1 MQAIKTVEKEVT
13 FIKETLFTESFLQK
27 QDCSKSPESKQL
39 CEQQPLEGA
48 VCSSQCCTE
57 HVPAE
62 PSASSTLCK
71 KAVLADGREA
81 QQAFASFASL
91 PLENKPGSLEGILPA
106 GQRSEIQEHGLIAE
120 GVALRKIMG
129 NQDGK
134 LKKNTGDVSEGGED
148 ASGPKDTDGTKKV
161 SGSRRGLGKHAKG
174 SESGKKKGKS
184 DSRASVFSNLRI
196 RKNLSKAKDGN
207 SSSREDVLDSQAVQ
221 AGELDS
227 THSIITKTP
236 DISISADE
244 GGLSDTDVEHFEIR
258 NETVPAAAEAQDGQR
273 TSSGSDTD
281 IYSFHSATE
290 QEDLLSD
297 IQQAIRL
304 QQQQQGAINVGTEDL
319 VTKTMGRHMDNSQA
333 APLDF
338 ERFLSITT
346 TDKERS
352 PDTEG
357 AFPALSK
364 IVENVP
370 ITCATEREVKEE
382 VNGTSSPG
390 NGLFETQERKR
401 LIEEQLVAGV
411 DAVASELKDDLNRT
425 AVGNGSQTSSSTR
438 PFPTS
443 VADAE
448 TKITGVQAVDLQHS
462 VTEDGIS
469 DAGCDHAH
477 ENQEEKS
484 TLSASQEDLRND
496 LSTEMK
502 NVTLSSEG
510 TAGSQI
516 LGSRCFK
523 PYLINPCYIKTT
535 TRQLSSPNHSP
546 SPSPSQSPLFTRR
559 QESFHTKEKVS
570 VKKQRSASLTGVF
583 SRSADWTEEFSNH
596 RCETTQKVG
605 SAGYLE
611 HKGFKEKFQTER
623 VPLTHSRKSSGVQA
637 STETFPNVFSGRTLL
652 EKLFSQQENAPQ
664 EEAEKLCSR
673 IIAMGLLL
681 PFTDCFREPCNQSAQ
696 QSTPTFDQDQLY
708 TWAAV
713 SQPTHSSDYI
723 EGNFPRKIPP
733 VWPPPKPP
741 DEERRLKITE
751 EEVKS
756 TVLEAEKQY
765 TEDFQQIQD
774 DFEVKSEERASVIQQ
789 LERTIEDLRTKI
801 AELEK
806 QFPAAELQTAG
817 REQENEHTQTVCG
830 ELSSVTLQTKS
841 EETVPRTVSQARSV
855 QTSPTEDYLTHAM
868 PSASALPQPPP
879 PPHLEGGKS
888 EGSTEKL
895 AALELQ
901 PMFCS
906 EISLILSPKLISV
919 PLDASQSVQS
929 TPQSPLPAPKVNL
942 SSVFEGETEMPS
954 SHQPLSTVDVTCSPS
969 LPVEPTCSIPTLQPA
984 TELATPLSGAH
995 GPSLATPMSMP
1006 GVPPPPPLPSSEFPP
1021 AGSVVPHLDHSLP
1034 GVPPPP
1040 PPPPLPNGEMLA
1052 LPLAPPLPSAG
1063 VQPPPLPIPL
1073 PGAGVPPPLSS
1084 WGIPPAPP
1092 PPPLPGA
1099 ATELA
1104 TPLSGAHG
1112 PSLATPMSM
1121 PGVPPPPPLPSSEFP
1136 PAGSVVP
1143 HLDHSLPGVPPPPP
1157 PPPLPNGEMLA
1168 LPLAPP
1174 LPSAGVQPPP
1184 LPIPLPG
1191 AGVPPPLSSWGIPP
1205 APPPPPLPG
1214 AGVSPPPPPLPSLG
1228 MPPPPSAPQLPGA
1241 GLPPPPPPL
1250 PGGGIPPPPPPPPPL
1265 PGTGIPPPPPPLPG
1279 AGVPPPPLPPPL
1291 PGAGVPPPPP
1301 PPPLPGAGV
1310 PPPPPPPP
1318 LPGAGVPPPPP
1329 PLPGAGVPPPPPP
1342 LPGAGVPPPPPLP
1355 GAGVPPPPPPLP
1367 GLGMPPP
1374 APPPLPG
1381 EAPPLPV
1388 PAQGSTYPA
1397 VPQVCGFLPPPLPSG
1412 LFAMGMHQE
1421 KGSRKHVIEPSRPM
1435 KPLYWTR
1442 IQLHSKRDSSASLVW
1457 EKIEEP
1463 SIDYHEFEELFS
1475 KTAVKER
1482 KKPISDTITKT
1493 KTKQVVKLL
1502 SNKRSQAVGILMSSL
1517 HLDMRDIQHAVVNLD
1532 NSVVDLETLQ
1542 ALYENRAQ
1550 SDELEKIEK
1559 HSKASKEKENAKS
1572 LDKPE
1577 QFLYELSLIPN
1588 FSERV
1593 FCILFQST
1601 FSESIGSIRRKLEL
1615 LQKLCETLKNGSGVM
1630 QVLGLVL
1637 AFGNYMNGGNRTR
1650 GQADGFG
1657 LDILPKLKDVKSS
1670 DNSRSLLSYI
1680 VSYYLRNFDED
1691 AGKEQCIF
1699 PLPDPQDLFQ
1709 ASQMKFED
1717 CQKDLRKMKKD
1728 LRVCET
1734 EAAKVYQLS
1743 LEEHLQ
1749 PFKDS
1754 MEQFISQAKIDQENE
1769 EKSLT
1774 EAHKSFLETAAYFCM
1789 KPKMGEKE
1797 VSPHSFFSI
1806 WHEFSSDFKDFWKK
1820 ENKLILQERVKEA
1833 EEVCR
1838 QKKGKSLYNIRP
1850 KHDSGIKAKI
1860 SMKI

>member
-1 MQAIKTVEKEVT
+1 MQAIKAVEKEVT
-13 FIKETLFTESFLQK
+13 FIKEILFTESFLKNQE
-27 QDCSKSPESKQL
+27 SSRSPESGRLRQ
-39 CEQQPLEGA
+39 QQPLEGA

-62 PSASSTLCK
+62 PSASGTLCK
-71 KAVLADGREA
+71 KAALADGREA
-81 QQAFASFASL
+81 QQAFASLASP
-91 PLENKPGSLEGILPA
+91 PLENKPGSLEGISPA
-106 GQRSEIQEHGLIAE
+106 GQRDETREHGLIAE

-134 LKKNTGDVSEGGED
+134 LKKNTGDVHEGGED
-148 ASGPKDTDGTKKV
+148 ASGPKDADGTKKV

-207 SSSREDVLDSQAVQ
+207 SSSREDVLESQALQ
-221 AGELDS
+221 AAELDS
-227 THSIITKTP
+227 THSIVTKTP

-258 NETVPAAAEAQDGQR
+258 NETVPAAVETQDGQR

-304 QQQQQGAINVGTEDL
+304 QQEQQQGAINIGTEDL
-319 VTKTMGRHMDNSQA
+319 VSKTMGRYMANSQA

-338 ERFLSITT
+338 ERFLSVTT

-357 AFPALSK
+357 AFPAVSE
-364 IVENVP
+364 IAENIPVS
-370 ITCATEREVKEE
+370 CATEREPKEV
-382 VNGTSSPG
+382 VNGTDSPG
-390 NGLFETQERKR
+390 NGLFETQERK
-401 LIEEQLVAGV
+401 LLTEEQEQLIAGV
-411 DAVASELKDDLNRT
+411 DAVASELEDDLNRT
-425 AVGNGSQTSSSTR
+425 AVENGSLTRSSAQHLS
-438 PFPTS
+438 TS

-448 TKITGVQAVDLQHS
+448 TKIAEVQAVDLQDS
-462 VTEDGIS
+462 VAEDGIS
-469 DAGCDHAH
+469 DAGRDHAA
-477 ENQEEKS
+477 ETQEGKHA
-484 TLSASQEDLRND
+484 LSASQGDLHNG
-496 LSTEMK
+496 LSTEIK
-502 NVTLSSEG
+502 NGILSSEG
-510 TAGSQI
+510 TADSPM

-559 QESFHTKEKVS
+559 QESFHKKEKAS
-570 VKKQRSASLTGVF
+570 IKKQRSASLAGLF
-583 SRSADWTEEFSNH
+583 SRSADWTEEVSSH
-596 RCETTQKVG
+596 KCEIKQKVG
-605 SAGYLE
+605 SAGFLE
-611 HKGFKEKFQTER
+611 HKGFREKFQTER

-723 EGNFPRKIPP
+723 EGSFPTRIPSA
-733 VWPPPKPP
+733 WPPPKPP
-741 DEERRLKITE
+741 DEEQRLKTTE

-756 TVLEAEKQY
+756 TVLEAEKQC
-765 TEDFQQIQD
+765 TEDVQREQD

-789 LERTIEDLRTKI
+789 LEQTIEDLRTKI

-806 QFPAAELQTAG
+806 QFPAAEVQTAR
-817 REQENEHTQTVCG
+817 REQENEHAPAVCS
-830 ELSSVTLQTKS
+830 EVSSVTLQTNE

-855 QTSPTEDYLTHAM
+855 QTSPTEEYLPHTM

-879 PPHLEGGKS
+879 PLHLEGGRS
-888 EGSTEKL
+888 EGPTQKL
-895 AALELQ
+895 PALELQ
-901 PMFCS
+901 PTFCS

-919 PLDASQSVQS
+919 PLDASQPLQS
-929 TPQSPLPAPKVNL
+929 TPQSPLPGSKVNL
-942 SSVFEGETEMPS
+942 SLAFEGETEMPA
-954 SHQPLSTVDVTCSPS
+954 SHQPPSTVDVTCSEHHPS
-969 LPVEPTCSIPTLQPA
+969 LPPEPTCSFPQSLPA
-984 TELATPLSGAH
+984 TQLATPLSGAH
-995 GPSLATPMSMP
+995 GSSLATPMSMT
-1006 GVPPPPPLPSSEFPP
+1006 GVPPPPPLPGSGLPPP
-1021 AGSVVPHLDHSLP
+1021 AGSAVPHLDHSLP
-1034 GVPPPP
+1034 GVMMPPQPP
-1040 PPPPLPNGEMLA
+1040 PPPPLPSGEIPM
-1052 LPLAPPLPSAG
+1052 PPPAPPLPCAG
-1063 VQPPPLPIPL
+1063 VPPPPPLPPPLPGEGVTPPLPGWGIQPHPPQPPPL
-1073 PGAGVPPPLSS
+1073 PGAGVPPP
-1084 WGIPPAPP
+1084 
-1092 PPPLPGA
+1092 PPPLPG
-1099 ATELA
+1099 L
-1104 TPLSGAHG
+1104 G
-1112 PSLATPMSM
+1112 M
-1121 PGVPPPPPLPSSEFP
+1121 
-1136 PAGSVVP
+1136 
-1143 HLDHSLPGVPPPPP
+1143 PPPPP
-1157 PPPLPNGEMLA
+1157 PPP
-1168 LPLAPP
+1168 
-1174 LPSAGVQPPP
+1174 
-1184 LPIPLPG
+1184 
-1191 AGVPPPLSSWGIPP
+1191 
-1205 APPPPPLPG
+1205 
-1214 AGVSPPPPPLPSLG
+1214 
-1228 MPPPPSAPQLPGA
+1228 LPGA

-1250 PGGGIPPPPPPPPPL
+1250 PVGGIL
-1265 PGTGIPPPPPPLPG
+1265 P
-1279 AGVPPPPLPPPL
+1279 PPPL

-1329 PLPGAGVPPPPPP
+1329 PPP
-1342 LPGAGVPPPPPLP
+1342 LPGAAVPPPPPLP
-1355 GAGVPPPPPPLP
+1355 GAVVPPPPPPLP

-1388 PAQGSTYPA
+1388 PAQGNTYPA
-1397 VPQVCGFLPPPLPSG
+1397 VPQGYGFLPPPLPSG
-1412 LFAMGMHQE
+1412 LFAMGMNQE

-1517 HLDMRDIQHAVVNLD
+1517 HLDMKDIQHAVVNLD

-1601 FSESIGSIRRKLEL
+1601 FSESICSIRRKLEL

-1717 CQKDLRKMKKD
+1717 FQKDLRKTKKD

-1774 EAHKSFLETAAYFCM
+1774 ETHKSFLETAAYFCM

>member
-1 MQAIKTVEKEVT
+1 MQAIKTVEQEVI
-13 FIKETLFTESFLQK
+13 FIKETLFTESFLKK
-27 QDCSKSPESKQL
+27 QECRRNPESRQL

-71 KAVLADGREA
+71 KAALADGREP
-81 QQAFASFASL
+81 QQAFASLASS
-91 PLENKPGSLEGILPA
+91 PLENKPGSLEGISQA
-106 GQRSEIQEHGLIAE
+106 GQWNEIREHGLIAE

-134 LKKNTGDVSEGGED
+134 LKKNTGDVHEGGED

-161 SGSRRGLGKHAKG
+161 SGSRRGLGKHTKG

-207 SSSREDVLDSQAVQ
+207 SSSREDVLESQALQ

-227 THSIITKTP
+227 THSIVTKTP

-244 GGLSDTDVEHFEIR
+244 GGLSDIDAEHFEIR
-258 NETVPAAAEAQDGQR
+258 NETIPAAAETQDGQR

-304 QQQQQGAINVGTEDL
+304 QQQQQGAINIGTEDL
-319 VTKTMGRHMDNSQA
+319 VTKTMGRHMANSQA

-338 ERFLSITT
+338 ERFLSVTT

-357 AFPALSK
+357 AFPAASE

-370 ITCATEREVKEE
+370 VPCATERELKEA
-382 VNGTSSPG
+382 VNGTGSPG
-390 NGLFETQERKR
+390 NGLFETQERKL
-401 LIEEQLVAGV
+401 LIEKQEQLIAIV
-411 DAVASELKDDLNRT
+411 DAVANELEDDLNRT
-425 AVGNGSQTSSSTR
+425 VVENRSQTHSSTQ

-443 VADAE
+443 VADTE
-448 TKITGVQAVDLQHS
+448 TKIAEVQAVDLQGS
-462 VTEDGIS
+462 VTEGGIS
-469 DAGCDHAH
+469 DAGPDCAA
-477 ENQEEKS
+477 ETQEGKR
-484 TLSASQEDLRND
+484 TLSASQEDLHNG
-496 LSTEMK
+496 LSTEIK
-502 NVTLSSEG
+502 DGILSSNG
-510 TAGSQI
+510 TADSPM

-546 SPSPSQSPLFTRR
+546 SPSPSQSPLSTRR
-559 QESFHTKEKVS
+559 QESFQKAEKVS
-570 VKKQRSASLTGVF
+570 IKKQRSASLAGLF
-583 SRSADWTEEFSNH
+583 SRSADWTEEVSNH
-596 RCETTQKVG
+596 KCEISQTVG

-611 HKGFKEKFQTER
+611 HKGFREKFQTER

-664 EEAEKLCSR
+664 EEAEKFCSR

-723 EGNFPRKIPP
+723 EGSFPRRIPS

-741 DEERRLKITE
+741 DEEQKISIAE
-751 EEVKS
+751 EELKS
-756 TVLEAEKQY
+756 AGLEIEKQCV
-765 TEDFQQIQD
+765 DGVQLVQD
-774 DFEVKSEERASVIQQ
+774 DFDVKSEERASVIQQ
-789 LERTIEDLRTKI
+789 LEQTIVDLRTKI

-806 QFPAAELQTAG
+806 QFPAAEVQTAG
-817 REQENEHTQTVCG
+817 REHEKEHTHTVCR
-830 ELSSVTLQTKS
+830 ELSSVTLQTN
-841 EETVPRTVSQARSV
+841 EEEVLSRTVSQARSV
-855 QTSPTEDYLTHAM
+855 QTSPTEGYFIHTM
-868 PSASALPQPPP
+868 PSANALPQPPP

-888 EGSTEKL
+888 EGPTQKL
-895 AALELQ
+895 TALELQ
-901 PMFCS
+901 PTFCS

-929 TPQSPLPAPKVNL
+929 MPQSPLPGPKVNL
-942 SSVFEGETEMPS
+942 SLAFKGETEMPA
-954 SHQPLSTVDVTCSPS
+954 SHQPLSTVDVTCSEHPPS
-969 LPVEPTCSIPTLQPA
+969 LPLEPPCSISSSLPA
-984 TELATPLSGAH
+984 PEPAVTLSGAH
-995 GPSLATPMSMP
+995 GPSLATSMSMA
-1006 GVPPPPPLPSSEFPP
+1006 GVPPPPPLPSSGLLS
-1021 AGSVVPHLDHSLP
+1021 AGSAVPHLDHSLP
-1034 GVPPPP
+1034 GMMMPPPPPPPPPPLPSGEIPMLPTASPLPCAGVPPPP
-1040 PPPPLPNGEMLA
+1040 PPPPLP
-1052 LPLAPPLPSAG
+1052 S
-1063 VQPPPLPIPL
+1063 V
-1073 PGAGVPPPLSS
+1073 S
-1084 WGIPPAPP
+1084 
-1092 PPPLPGA
+1092 PPLPGW
-1099 ATELA
+1099 
-1104 TPLSGAHG
+1104 GI
-1112 PSLATPMSM
+1112 
-1121 PGVPPPPPLPSSEFP
+1121 
-1136 PAGSVVP
+1136 
-1143 HLDHSLPGVPPPPP
+1143 PPPPP
-1157 PPPLPNGEMLA
+1157 PPPLT
-1168 LPLAPP
+1168 
-1174 LPSAGVQPPP
+1174 
-1184 LPIPLPG
+1184 G
-1191 AGVPPPLSSWGIPP
+1191 AGVP
-1205 APPPPPLPG
+1205 PPPPPLPG
-1214 AGVSPPPPPLPSLG
+1214 MGMTSPPPAPPLPG
-1228 MPPPPSAPQLPGA
+1228 V

-1250 PGGGIPPPPPPPPPL
+1250 PGGVIPA
-1265 PGTGIPPPPPPLPG
+1265 PPPPPPLPG
-1279 AGVPPPPLPPPL
+1279 AGVPPPPPPPPLPGAGVPPPPPPPPLPGAGVPFPPPPPPL

-1329 PLPGAGVPPPPPP
+1329 PPP
-1342 LPGAGVPPPPPLP
+1342 LPGAGVPPPPPLS

-1367 GLGMPPP
+1367 GLGMV
-1374 APPPLPG
+1374 PPPLPG
-1381 EAPPLPV
+1381 GAPPLAAPT
-1388 PAQGSTYPA
+1388 QGSTYPA
-1397 VPQVCGFLPPPLPSG
+1397 VPQGCGFLPPLLPSG
-1412 LFAMGMHQE
+1412 LFAMGMNQE

-1601 FSESIGSIRRKLEL
+1601 FSESICSIRRKLEL

-1680 VSYYLRNFDED
+1680 VSYYLRNFDQD

-1709 ASQMKFED
+1709 ASQMKFD
-1717 CQKDLRKMKKD
+1717 DFQKDLRKMKKD
-1728 LRVCET
+1728 LKVCET

-1754 MEQFISQAKIDQENE
+1754 MEQFISQAKTDQENE

-1789 KPKMGEKE
+1789 KTKMGEKE

>member
-13 FIKETLFTESFLQK
+13 FIKEILFTESFLKK
-27 QDCSKSPESKQL
+27 QECSRSLESRQL
-39 CEQQPLEGA
+39 REQQPLEGA

-62 PSASSTLCK
+62 PCASSTLCK
-71 KAVLADGREA
+71 KAALADGRES
-81 QQAFASFASL
+81 QQAFASLASP
-91 PLENKPGSLEGILPA
+91 PLESKPGSLEGISPA
-106 GQRSEIQEHGLIAE
+106 GQRNEIREHGLTAE

-134 LKKNTGDVSEGGED
+134 LKKNTGDVHEGGED

-174 SESGKKKGKS
+174 SESSKKKGKS

-207 SSSREDVLDSQAVQ
+207 SSSREDVLESQALQ

-227 THSIITKTP
+227 THSIVTKTP

-244 GGLSDTDVEHFEIR
+244 GGLSDTDGEHFEIR
-258 NETVPAAAEAQDGQR
+258 NETVPAAAETQDGQR

-304 QQQQQGAINVGTEDL
+304 QQQQQGAINIGTEDL
-319 VTKTMGRHMDNSQA
+319 VTKTIGRHMANSQA

-338 ERFLSITT
+338 ERFLSVTT

-357 AFPALSK
+357 AFPAISE
-364 IVENVP
+364 IAENIPVS
-370 ITCATEREVKEE
+370 CATERERKEA
-382 VNGTSSPG
+382 VNGTGSPG
-390 NGLFETQERKR
+390 NGLFETQECKL
-401 LIEEQLVAGV
+401 LIEEQEQLIARV
-411 DAVASELKDDLNRT
+411 DAVASELEDDSNRT
-425 AVGNGSQTSSSTR
+425 VVENGSQTHSSTR

-448 TKITGVQAVDLQHS
+448 TKIAEVQAVDLQDS
-462 VTEDGIS
+462 VTEDDIS
-469 DAGCDHAH
+469 DAGHDHAAQT
-477 ENQEEKS
+477 QEEEHP
-484 TLSASQEDLRND
+484 LSASQEDLHNG

-502 NVTLSSEG
+502 NGILSSEG
-510 TAGSQI
+510 TAGSPM

-559 QESFHTKEKVS
+559 QESFHKKEKVS
-570 VKKQRSASLTGVF
+570 IKKQRSASLAGLF
-583 SRSADWTEEFSNH
+583 SRSADWTEEVSNH
-596 RCETTQKVG
+596 KCEITQKVG

-611 HKGFKEKFQTER
+611 HKGFREKFQTER

-637 STETFPNVFSGRTLL
+637 SAETFPNVFSGRTLL
-652 EKLFSQQENAPQ
+652 EKLFSQHKNAPQ

-723 EGNFPRKIPP
+723 EGSFPRRIPS

-741 DEERRLKITE
+741 DEEQRLKITE
-751 EEVKS
+751 EELKS
-756 TVLEAEKQY
+756 TVLETEKQCS
-765 TEDFQQIQD
+765 FILKQD

-789 LERTIEDLRTKI
+789 LEQTIEDLRTKI

-806 QFPAAELQTAG
+806 QFPAAEVQTAG
-817 REQENEHTQTVCG
+817 REQENEHMNAVCG
-830 ELSSVTLQTKS
+830 ELSSVTPQTNG
-841 EETVPRTVSQARSV
+841 EETVPRAVSQARSV
-855 QTSPTEDYLTHAM
+855 QTSPTEDYLTHTM
-868 PSASALPQPPP
+868 PSANALPQPPP
-879 PPHLEGGKS
+879 TPHLEGGKS
-888 EGSTEKL
+888 EEPTRKL
-895 AALELQ
+895 PALELQ
-901 PMFCS
+901 PIFCS

-929 TPQSPLPAPKVNL
+929 TPQSPLLGPKINL
-942 SSVFEGETEMPS
+942 SLAFEGETAMPA
-954 SHQPLSTVDVTCSPS
+954 SHQPLSTVDVTCSEHPLSLRPEPTRSIDPS
-969 LPVEPTCSIPTLQPA
+969 LPA
-984 TELATPLSGAH
+984 TEPAAPLSGAH
-995 GPSLATPMSMP
+995 VPSLATPMSMA
-1006 GVPPPPPLPSSEFPP
+1006 GVPPPPPLPGLGLPP
-1021 AGSVVPHLDHSLP
+1021 SAGSAVPHLDHFLP
-1034 GVPPPP
+1034 GMPPPP
-1040 PPPPLPNGEMLA
+1040 PPP
-1052 LPLAPPLPSAG
+1052 APPLPREE
-1063 VQPPPLPIPL
+1063 
-1073 PGAGVPPPLSS
+1073 
-1084 WGIPPAPP
+1084 IPP
-1092 PPPLPGA
+1092 
-1099 ATELA
+1099 
-1104 TPLSGAHG
+1104 
-1112 PSLATPMSM
+1112 
-1121 PGVPPPPPLPSSEFP
+1121 
-1136 PAGSVVP
+1136 
-1143 HLDHSLPGVPPPPP
+1143 
-1157 PPPLPNGEMLA
+1157 
-1168 LPLAPP
+1168 
-1174 LPSAGVQPPP
+1174 
-1184 LPIPLPG
+1184 
-1191 AGVPPPLSSWGIPP
+1191 
-1205 APPPPPLPG
+1205 
-1214 AGVSPPPPPLPSLG
+1214 
-1228 MPPPPSAPQLPGA
+1228 
-1241 GLPPPPPPL
+1241 
-1250 PGGGIPPPPPPPPPL
+1250 
-1265 PGTGIPPPPPPLPG
+1265 PPPPPPLPG
-1279 AGVPPPPLPPPL
+1279 AGVPPPPPL

-1329 PLPGAGVPPPPPP
+1329 PLPG
-1342 LPGAGVPPPPPLP
+1342 
-1355 GAGVPPPPPPLP
+1355 
-1367 GLGMPPP
+1367 LGMPPP

-1381 EAPPLPV
+1381 EAPPLPA

-1397 VPQVCGFLPPPLPSG
+1397 VPQGCGFLPPPLPSG
-1412 LFAMGMHQE
+1412 LFAMGMNQE

-1601 FSESIGSIRRKLEL
+1601 FSESICSIRRKLEL

-1717 CQKDLRKMKKD
+1717 FQKDLRKMKKD
-1728 LRVCET
+1728 LRACET

-1860 SMKI
+1860 S

>member
-13 FIKETLFTESFLQK
+13 FIKETLFTESFLKHQE
-27 QDCSKSPESKQL
+27 CSRNAASRQL
-39 CEQQPLEGA
+39 QEQQPLEGA

-62 PSASSTLCK
+62 EPSASSTLCK
-71 KAVLADGREA
+71 KAALADGREA
-81 QQAFASFASL
+81 QQAFASLAS
-91 PLENKPGSLEGILPA
+91 PPPANKPGSLEGISPA
-106 GQRSEIQEHGLIAE
+106 GQRNEIREDGLIAK

-134 LKKNTGDVSEGGED
+134 LKKNTGDVQEGGED

-161 SGSRRGLGKHAKG
+161 SGGRRGLGKHAKG

-184 DSRASVFSNLRI
+184 DSRPSVFSNLRI

-207 SSSREDVLDSQAVQ
+207 SSSREDVLESQALQ
-221 AGELDS
+221 PGELDS
-227 THSIITKTP
+227 THSIVTKTP

-258 NETVPAAAEAQDGQR
+258 NETVPAAAETQDGQR

-281 IYSFHSATE
+281 IYSFHSAAE

-304 QQQQQGAINVGTEDL
+304 QQQQQQGVINIGTEDL
-319 VTKTMGRHMDNSQA
+319 VTKTMGRHTANSQA
-333 APLDF
+333 TPLDF
-338 ERFLSITT
+338 ERFFSVTT

-357 AFPALSK
+357 AFPAVSE
-364 IVENVP
+364 IVESVP
-370 ITCATEREVKEE
+370 ISCAAEREPKEA
-382 VNGTSSPG
+382 VNGTGSPG
-390 NGLFETQERKR
+390 NGLSETQGHQL
-401 LIEEQLVAGV
+401 LIEEQPVAGV
-411 DAVASELKDDLNRT
+411 DAVASELQDGLNRT
-425 AVGNGSQTSSSTR
+425 AVENGSQTHRSTE
-438 PFPTS
+438 PFPS
-443 VADAE
+443 PVADAE
-448 TKITGVQAVDLQHS
+448 AKIAEVQAVDFQGS
-462 VTEDGIS
+462 VTESGVS
-469 DAGCDHAH
+469 DAGRDHAA
-477 ENQEEKS
+477 ETQEGKR
-484 TLSASQEDLRND
+484 TLSASQEELHNG

-502 NVTLSSEG
+502 NGSLSSEG
-510 TAGSQI
+510 TADSPV

-559 QESFHTKEKVS
+559 QESFHKKEKVS
-570 VKKQRSASLTGVF
+570 VRKKRSASLAGLF
-583 SRSADWTEEFSNH
+583 SRSADWTEEVSNH
-596 RCETTQKVG
+596 KNEITDKVS
-605 SAGYLE
+605 SADFLE
-611 HKGFKEKFQTER
+611 HKGFREKFQTER

-681 PFTDCFREPCNQSAQ
+681 PFTDCFREPCNQSAK
-696 QSTPTFDQDQLY
+696 QSTPTFDD
-708 TWAAV
+708 A
-713 SQPTHSSDYI
+713 
-723 EGNFPRKIPP
+723 
-733 VWPPPKPP
+733 
-741 DEERRLKITE
+741 
-751 EEVKS
+751 
-756 TVLEAEKQY
+756 
-765 TEDFQQIQD
+765 
-774 DFEVKSEERASVIQQ
+774 FEVKSEERASVIQQ
-789 LERTIEDLRTKI
+789 LEQTIEDLRTKI

-806 QFPAAELQTAG
+806 QFPAAEVQTAG
-817 REQENEHTQTVCG
+817 REQENEHAHADSG
-830 ELSSVTLQTKS
+830 ELSSVTLQRNE
-841 EETVPRTVSQARSV
+841 EETTPRTVSQARSV
-855 QTSPTEDYLTHAM
+855 QTSPTEEYLTHSM
-868 PSASALPQPPP
+868 PSASALPQPSP

-888 EGSTEKL
+888 EGPTQKSP
-895 AALELQ
+895 ALELQ
-901 PMFCS
+901 PTFCS

-919 PLDASQSVQS
+919 PLDESQSIQS
-929 TPQSPLPAPKVNL
+929 IPQSPLPGPKADL
-942 SSVFEGETEMPS
+942 SLAFEGETEMTV
-954 SHQPLSTVDVTCSPS
+954 SHQPLSTVDVTCSEHPPS
-969 LPVEPTCSIPTLQPA
+969 LPQEPTCSIPPSLPA
-984 TELATPLSGAH
+984 TEQTAPVSGAH
-995 GPSLATPMSMP
+995 GHSFVTPMA
-1006 GVPPPPPLPSSEFPP
+1006 V
-1021 AGSVVPHLDHSLP
+1021 AG
-1034 GVPPPP
+1034 
-1040 PPPPLPNGEMLA
+1040 
-1052 LPLAPPLPSAG
+1052 LPL
-1063 VQPPPLPIPL
+1063 
-1073 PGAGVPPPLSS
+1073 
-1084 WGIPPAPP
+1084 
-1092 PPPLPGA
+1092 PPPLPGSGLPSSA
-1099 ATELA
+1099 VSAVTDLDHSFPG
-1104 TPLSGAHG
+1104 TTMSPL
-1112 PSLATPMSM
+1112 
-1121 PGVPPPPPLPSSEFP
+1121 PPPPHLPSGEIPMLPPAPLLPCPGFP
-1136 PAGSVVP
+1136 PP
-1143 HLDHSLPGVPPPPP
+1143 
-1157 PPPLPNGEMLA
+1157 
-1168 LPLAPP
+1168 
-1174 LPSAGVQPPP
+1174 
-1184 LPIPLPG
+1184 
-1191 AGVPPPLSSWGIPP
+1191 
-1205 APPPPPLPG
+1205 PPPPPLPG
-1214 AGVSPPPPPLPSLG
+1214 AGVPSPLPSWGIPPPPPPPPLPG
-1228 MPPPPSAPQLPGA
+1228 AGVPPPPPPLPGLGLPPPAPPLPGA

-1265 PGTGIPPPPPPLPG
+1265 PGAAVPPPPPLPG
-1279 AGVPPPPLPPPL
+1279 SAVPPPPPLP
-1291 PGAGVPPPPP
+1291 GVAVPPPPP
-1301 PPPLPGAGV
+1301 PPPLPGVAVPPPPPLPGVAV

-1318 LPGAGVPPPPP
+1318 LPGVAVPPPP
-1329 PLPGAGVPPPPPP
+1329 PLPGVA
-1342 LPGAGVPPPPPLP
+1342 VPPPPPLP

-1367 GLGMPPP
+1367 GLGMTPP

-1381 EAPPLPV
+1381 SAPPLPAQV
-1388 PAQGSTYPA
+1388 QGSSYPA
-1397 VPQVCGFLPPPLPSG
+1397 VPQGCGFLPPPLPSG
-1412 LFAMGMHQE
+1412 LFAMGMNQE

-1517 HLDMRDIQHAVVNLD
+1517 HLDMKDIQHAVVNLD

-1615 LQKLCETLKNGSGVM
+1615 LQKLCETLKNESGVM
-1630 QVLGLVL
+1630 RVLGLVL

-1709 ASQMKFED
+1709 ASQLKFD
-1717 CQKDLRKMKKD
+1717 DFQKDLRKMKKD
-1728 LRVCET
+1728 LRACET

-1749 PFKDS
+1749 PFKDN

-1774 EAHKSFLETAAYFCM
+1774 EAHKSFLETTAYFCM

>member
-13 FIKETLFTESFLQK
+13 FIKETLFTESFVKQQECSRTPASRQLQ
-27 QDCSKSPESKQL
+27 
-39 CEQQPLEGA
+39 EQQPLEGA
-48 VCSSQCCTE
+48 VCSPQCCTE

-71 KAVLADGREA
+71 KAALADGREA
-81 QQAFASFASL
+81 QQAFASLASP
-91 PLENKPGSLEGILPA
+91 PLENKPGSLEGISPE
-106 GQRSEIQEHGLIAE
+106 GRRDGIREDGLIAK
-120 GVALRKIMG
+120 GAAPQKIMG

-134 LKKNTGDVSEGGED
+134 LKKNAGDVQEGED

-161 SGSRRGLGKHAKG
+161 SGGRRGLGKHAKG

-184 DSRASVFSNLRI
+184 DSRPSVFSNLRI

-207 SSSREDVLDSQAVQ
+207 SSSREDVLESQALQ
-221 AGELDS
+221 PGELDS
-227 THSIITKTP
+227 THSIVTKTP

-258 NETVPAAAEAQDGQR
+258 NETVPAAAETQDGQR

-281 IYSFHSATE
+281 IYSFHSAAE

-304 QQQQQGAINVGTEDL
+304 QQQQQQGAINIGTEDL
-319 VTKTMGRHMDNSQA
+319 VTKTMGRHMANSQA
-333 APLDF
+333 TPLDF
-338 ERFLSITT
+338 ERFFSVTT

-357 AFPALSK
+357 AFPAVSE
-364 IVENVP
+364 IVENIP
-370 ITCATEREVKEE
+370 CATEHEPKEA
-382 VNGTSSPG
+382 VNGTGSPD
-390 NGLFETQERKR
+390 NGVLETQERQL
-401 LIEEQLVAGV
+401 LIEEQLVARV
-411 DAVASELKDDLNRT
+411 DAGATELQDGLNGT
-425 AVGNGSQTSSSTR
+425 AVENGSQTHSSTK
-438 PFPTS
+438 PLPTS

-448 TKITGVQAVDLQHS
+448 AKIAEVQAVDFQGSLIAG
-462 VTEDGIS
+462 GIS
-469 DAGCDHAH
+469 DAGCGHAA
-477 ENQEEKS
+477 ETQEGKR
-484 TLSASQEDLRND
+484 TLSASQEELHNG

-502 NVTLSSEG
+502 NGSLSSEG
-510 TAGSQI
+510 TADSPN

-546 SPSPSQSPLFTRR
+546 SPSPSQSPLVTRR
-559 QESFHTKEKVS
+559 QESFHKKEKVS
-570 VKKQRSASLTGVF
+570 IRKKRSASLAGLF
-583 SRSADWTEEFSNH
+583 SRSADWTEEVSNH
-596 RCETTQKVG
+596 KSEITEKVS
-605 SAGYLE
+605 SADYLE
-611 HKGFKEKFQTER
+611 HKGFREKFQTER

-681 PFTDCFREPCNQSAQ
+681 PFTDCFREPCNQSAK

-713 SQPTHSSDYI
+713 SQPTHSTDYI
-723 EGNFPRKIPP
+723 EGSFPRRIPSA
-733 VWPPPKPP
+733 WPPPKPP
-741 DEERRLKITE
+741 DEEQKLKISQE
-751 EEVKS
+751 ELKS
-756 TVLEAEKQY
+756 TVLETEKQCISGV
-765 TEDFQQIQD
+765 QQAQD
-774 DFEVKSEERASVIQQ
+774 DLEVKSEERASVIQQ
-789 LERTIEDLRTKI
+789 LEQTIEDLRTKI

-806 QFPAAELQTAG
+806 QFPAAEVQTAG
-817 REQENEHTQTVCG
+817 REQENEHAHADSG
-830 ELSSVTLQTKS
+830 ELSSVTLQRNE
-841 EETVPRTVSQARSV
+841 EETTPRTVSQARSV
-855 QTSPTEDYLTHAM
+855 QTSPTEDYLTHTM
-868 PSASALPQPPP
+868 PSASALPQPPL
-879 PPHLEGGKS
+879 HLEGGKS
-888 EGSTEKL
+888 EGPTQKL
-895 AALELQ
+895 PALELQ
-901 PMFCS
+901 PTFCS

-929 TPQSPLPAPKVNL
+929 IPQSPLPGPKVDL
-942 SSVFEGETEMPS
+942 SLAFEGKTEMQV
-954 SHQPLSTVDVTCSPS
+954 SHQPISTVDVTCSEHPPS
-969 LPVEPTCSIPTLQPA
+969 LPPEPTCSIPSSLPV
-984 TELATPLSGAH
+984 TEQAAPLSGAH
-995 GPSLATPMSMP
+995 GHSFITPTSLAGIPL
-1006 GVPPPPPLPSSEFPP
+1006 PPPLPGSGLPSS
-1021 AGSVVPHLDHSLP
+1021 AVSAVTHLDHSFPDAMMSPLP
-1034 GVPPPP
+1034 PPPHLPSGEIPMPPPAPLLSCPGFPPPP
-1040 PPPPLPNGEMLA
+1040 PPPPLPGA
-1052 LPLAPPLPSAG
+1052 A
-1063 VQPPPLPIPL
+1063 IP
-1073 PGAGVPPPLSS
+1073 
-1084 WGIPPAPP
+1084 PP
-1092 PPPLPGA
+1092 PPPLPG
-1099 ATELA
+1099 LV
-1104 TPLSGAHG
+1104 L
-1112 PSLATPMSM
+1112 
-1121 PGVPPPPPLPSSEFP
+1121 PPP
-1136 PAGSVVP
+1136 
-1143 HLDHSLPGVPPPPP
+1143 
-1157 PPPLPNGEMLA
+1157 
-1168 LPLAPP
+1168 APP
-1174 LPSAGVQPPP
+1174 LPG
-1184 LPIPLPG
+1184 G
-1191 AGVPPPLSSWGIPP
+1191 
-1205 APPPPPLPG
+1205 
-1214 AGVSPPPPPLPSLG
+1214 
-1228 MPPPPSAPQLPGA
+1228 

-1250 PGGGIPPPPPPPPPL
+1250 PGGSIPPPPPPPPPL
-1265 PGTGIPPPPPPLPG
+1265 PGAAVPPPPPLPG
-1279 AGVPPPPLPPPL
+1279 ATVPPPPPL
-1291 PGAGVPPPPP
+1291 PGAAVPPPPP
-1301 PPPLPGAGV
+1301 PPPLPGAAV

-1318 LPGAGVPPPPP
+1318 LPGVGVPPPPPLPGVGVPPPPPLPGVGVPPPPPLPGVAVPPPPPPP
-1329 PLPGAGVPPPPPP
+1329 PLPGV
-1342 LPGAGVPPPPPLP
+1342 GVPPPPPLP

-1381 EAPPLPV
+1381 SAPPLPASV
-1388 PAQGSTYPA
+1388 QGSSYPA
-1397 VPQVCGFLPPPLPSG
+1397 VPQGFLPPPLPSG
-1412 LFAMGMHQE
+1412 LFAMGMNQE
-1421 KGSRKHVIEPSRPM
+1421 KGSRKQVIEPSRPM

-1517 HLDMRDIQHAVVNLD
+1517 HLDMKDIQHAVVNLD

-1615 LQKLCETLKNGSGVM
+1615 LQKLCETLKNESGVM
-1630 QVLGLVL
+1630 RVLGLVL

-1691 AGKEQCIF
+1691 AGREQCIF

-1709 ASQMKFED
+1709 ASQLKFD
-1717 CQKDLRKMKKD
+1717 DFQKDLRKMKKD
-1728 LRVCET
+1728 LRACET

-1749 PFKDS
+1749 PFKDN

-1774 EAHKSFLETAAYFCM
+1774 EAHKSFLETTAYFCM

>member
-13 FIKETLFTESFLQK
+13 FVKEILFTESFPKK
-27 QDCSKSPESKQL
+27 QECGRSPERRRL
-39 CEQQPLEGA
+39 CEQQQPLEGA
-48 VCSSQCCTE
+48 VFSSQCCTE

-71 KAVLADGREA
+71 KAALADGREA
-81 QQAFASFASL
+81 QQAFAALASPL
-91 PLENKPGSLEGILPA
+91 LENKPGSLEGISPA
-106 GQRSEIQEHGLIAE
+106 GQRNEIREHGLIAE
-120 GVALRKIMG
+120 GVALQTIMG

-134 LKKNTGDVSEGGED
+134 LKKNTGDVHEGGED
-148 ASGPKDTDGTKKV
+148 ASGPKDADGTKKV
-161 SGSRRGLGKHAKG
+161 PGSRRGLGKHAKG

-207 SSSREDVLDSQAVQ
+207 SSSREDVLESQALH

-227 THSIITKTP
+227 THSVVAKTP

-244 GGLSDTDVEHFEIR
+244 GGLSDTDAEHFEIR
-258 NETVPAAAEAQDGQR
+258 NETVSAAAETQDGQR

-281 IYSFHSATE
+281 LYSFHSAAE

-304 QQQQQGAINVGTEDL
+304 QRQQQGAINIGTEDL
-319 VTKTMGRHMDNSQA
+319 VTKTMGRHMANSQA

-338 ERFLSITT
+338 ERFLSVTAT
-346 TDKERS
+346 EKERS

-357 AFPALSK
+357 AFPEVSEITEK
-364 IVENVP
+364 IP
-370 ITCATEREVKEE
+370 ISCATERELKE
-382 VNGTSSPG
+382 VGSGTGSPG
-390 NGLFETQERKR
+390 NGLFETQERK
-401 LIEEQLVAGV
+401 LLTEEQEQLVAEV
-411 DAVASELKDDLNRT
+411 DVVASELEGDLNRI
-425 AVGNGSQTSSSTR
+425 AVENASRTHSSTES
-438 PFPTS
+438 FPAS

-448 TKITGVQAVDLQHS
+448 TKIAEVQAVDLQDS
-462 VTEDGIS
+462 VTEDSVSELGR
-469 DAGCDHAH
+469 DHAA
-477 ENQEEKS
+477 ETQEGKHA
-484 TLSASQEDLRND
+484 LSASQEVLHNG
-496 LSTEMK
+496 LSMEMK
-502 NVTLSSEG
+502 NGTLSSKG
-510 TAGSQI
+510 TAGSPV
-516 LGSRCFK
+516 LGSQCFK

-559 QESFHTKEKVS
+559 QESSHKKEKVS
-570 VKKQRSASLTGVF
+570 IKKQRSASLAGLF
-583 SRSADWTEEFSNH
+583 SRSADWTEEVSNQK
-596 RCETTQKVG
+596 CEIMQKMG
-605 SAGYLE
+605 SAGFLE
-611 HKGFKEKFQTER
+611 HKGFREKFQSER

-681 PFTDCFREPCNQSAQ
+681 PFTDCFREPCNRSAQ

-723 EGNFPRKIPP
+723 DGSFPRRIPS
-733 VWPPPKPP
+733 VWPLPKPA
-741 DEERRLKITE
+741 DEEQRLKVTE
-751 EEVKS
+751 EELKP
-756 TVLEAEKQY
+756 TVLETEKQC
-765 TEDFQQIQD
+765 TDDVQRVQNEDCSTVPGSWD
-774 DFEVKSEERASVIQQ
+774 NFEVKSEERTSVIQQ
-789 LERTIEDLRTKI
+789 LEQTIEDLRTKI

-806 QFPAAELQTAG
+806 QFPAAEVQTAG
-817 REQENEHTQTVCG
+817 REQENEHTHTVCR
-830 ELSSVTLQTKS
+830 ELGSVILQTRR

-868 PSASALPQPPP
+868 PSANALPQPPP
-879 PPHLEGGKS
+879 PLHLEGGKS
-888 EGSTEKL
+888 EGPTQKL
-895 AALELQ
+895 PALELK
-901 PMFCS
+901 PTFCS
-906 EISLILSPKLISV
+906 EMLILSPKLISM
-919 PLDASQSVQS
+919 PLDASQSVES
-929 TPQSPLPAPKVNL
+929 TTQLPLPGPKVNL
-942 SSVFEGETEMPS
+942 SLAFEGETEMPA
-954 SHQPLSTVDVTCSPS
+954 SHQPLSTVDVTCSERSLSLPPEPTCTIPPS
-969 LPVEPTCSIPTLQPA
+969 LPA
-984 TELATPLSGAH
+984 TEPAAPLCGDHSS
-995 GPSLATPMSMP
+995 SLATPMSMA
-1006 GVPPPPPLPSSEFPP
+1006 GIPPPPPLPSSGLPHS
-1021 AGSVVPHLDHSLP
+1021 ASSAVPYLDHSLP
-1034 GVPPPP
+1034 GIMMPPPP
-1040 PPPPLPNGEMLA
+1040 PPPPLLPSGEIPML
-1052 LPLAPPLPSAG
+1052 PPAPPLPC
-1063 VQPPPLPIPL
+1063 
-1073 PGAGVPPPLSS
+1073 AGVPPPPL
-1084 WGIPPAPP
+1084 
-1092 PPPLPGA
+1092 PPPLP
-1099 ATELA
+1099 
-1104 TPLSGAHG
+1104 
-1112 PSLATPMSM
+1112 
-1121 PGVPPPPPLPSSEFP
+1121 V
-1136 PAGSVVP
+1136 AGF
-1143 HLDHSLPGVPPPPP
+1143 
-1157 PPPLPNGEMLA
+1157 
-1168 LPLAPP
+1168 
-1174 LPSAGVQPPP
+1174 
-1184 LPIPLPG
+1184 
-1191 AGVPPPLSSWGIPP
+1191 
-1205 APPPPPLPG
+1205 
-1214 AGVSPPPPPLPSLG
+1214 
-1228 MPPPPSAPQLPGA
+1228 
-1241 GLPPPPPPL
+1241 PPPPPPL
-1250 PGGGIPPPPPPPPPL
+1250 PGLGILPPPPPPPPPPL
-1265 PGTGIPPPPPPLPG
+1265 PGAGIPPPPPPPPLPG
-1279 AGVPPPPLPPPL
+1279 AGVPLPPPPPPL

-1318 LPGAGVPPPPP
+1318 LPGAGVPLPPPPP

-1342 LPGAGVPPPPPLP
+1342 PPLP
-1355 GAGVPPPPPPLP
+1355 GTGVPPPPPPLP

-1381 EAPPLPV
+1381 VAPPLPM
-1388 PAQGSTYPA
+1388 PAQGNTYPA
-1397 VPQVCGFLPPPLPSG
+1397 VPQVCGFLPPLLPSG
-1412 LFAMGMHQE
+1412 LFAMGMNQE

-1442 IQLHSKRDSSASLVW
+1442 IQLHGKRDSSASLVW

-1517 HLDMRDIQHAVVNLD
+1517 HLDMKDIQHAVVNLD

-1550 SDELEKIEK
+1550 TDELEKIEK

-1601 FSESIGSIRRKLEL
+1601 FSESICSIRRKLEL

-1709 ASQMKFED
+1709 ASQLKFED
-1717 CQKDLRKMKKD
+1717 FQKDLRKMKKD
-1728 LRVCET
+1728 LRACET

-1754 MEQFISQAKIDQENE
+1754 MEQFISQAKVDQENE

-1789 KPKMGEKE
+1789 KPKLGEKE

>member
-1 MQAIKTVEKEVT
+1 
-13 FIKETLFTESFLQK
+13 
-27 QDCSKSPESKQL
+27 
-39 CEQQPLEGA
+39 
-48 VCSSQCCTE
+48 
-57 HVPAE
+57 
-62 PSASSTLCK
+62 
-71 KAVLADGREA
+71 
-81 QQAFASFASL
+81 
-91 PLENKPGSLEGILPA
+91 
-106 GQRSEIQEHGLIAE
+106 
-120 GVALRKIMG
+120 MG

-134 LKKNTGDVSEGGED
+134 LKKNTGDVQEGGED

-161 SGSRRGLGKHAKG
+161 SGGRRGLGKHAKG

-184 DSRASVFSNLRI
+184 DSRPSVFSNLRI

-207 SSSREDVLDSQAVQ
+207 SSSREDVLESQALQ
-221 AGELDS
+221 PGELDS
-227 THSIITKTP
+227 THSIVTKTP

-244 GGLSDTDVEHFEIR
+244 GGLSDTEAEHFEIR
-258 NETVPAAAEAQDGQR
+258 NETVPAAAETQDGQR

-281 IYSFHSATE
+281 IYSFHSAAE

-304 QQQQQGAINVGTEDL
+304 QQQQQQGAINIGTEDL
-319 VTKTMGRHMDNSQA
+319 VTKTMGRHMANSQA
-333 APLDF
+333 TPLDF
-338 ERFLSITT
+338 ERFFSVTT

-352 PDTEG
+352 PDTDG
-357 AFPALSK
+357 AFPEVSE
-364 IVENVP
+364 IVENIPVS
-370 ITCATEREVKEE
+370 CATEHELKEA
-382 VNGTSSPG
+382 VNGTGSPG
-390 NGLFETQERKR
+390 NRLFETQERQL
-401 LIEEQLVAGV
+401 LIEEQPVAGV
-411 DAVASELKDDLNRT
+411 DAVASELQDGLNRT
-425 AVGNGSQTSSSTR
+425 AAENGSWAHSSTEA
-438 PFPTS
+438 FPS
-443 VADAE
+443 PVADTEAKIAE
-448 TKITGVQAVDLQHS
+448 VQAVDFQGS
-462 VTEDGIS
+462 VAEGGIS
-469 DAGCDHAH
+469 DAGRDHAAQTQEGKH
-477 ENQEEKS
+477 TLSTSQEE
-484 TLSASQEDLRND
+484 LRNG
-496 LSTEMK
+496 LYTEMK
-502 NVTLSSEG
+502 NGSLSSEG
-510 TAGSQI
+510 TADSPM

-559 QESFHTKEKVS
+559 QESFHKKEKVS
-570 VKKQRSASLTGVF
+570 IRKKRSASLAGLF
-583 SRSADWTEEFSNH
+583 SRSADWTEEVSNH
-596 RCETTQKVG
+596 KSEKTEKVS
-605 SAGYLE
+605 SADYLE
-611 HKGFKEKFQTER
+611 HKGFREKFQTER

-681 PFTDCFREPCNQSAQ
+681 PFTDCFREPCNQSAK

-713 SQPTHSSDYI
+713 SQPTHSRDYI
-723 EGNFPRKIPP
+723 EGSFPRRIPSA
-733 VWPPPKPP
+733 WPPARPP
-741 DEERRLKITE
+741 DEEQRLKSS
-751 EEVKS
+751 EEVLKS
-756 TVLEAEKQY
+756 TVLEKEKQCI
-765 TEDFQQIQD
+765 DGVQRAQD
-774 DFEVKSEERASVIQQ
+774 AFEVKSEERASVIQQ
-789 LERTIEDLRTKI
+789 LEQTIEDLRTKI

-806 QFPAAELQTAG
+806 QFPAAEVQTAG
-817 REQENEHTQTVCG
+817 REQKNEHAHADSG
-830 ELSSVTLQTKS
+830 ELSSVTLQRN
-841 EETVPRTVSQARSV
+841 EGETIPRTVSQARSV
-855 QTSPTEDYLTHAM
+855 QTSPAEDYLTHKM

-888 EGSTEKL
+888 EGPTQKL
-895 AALELQ
+895 PALELQ
-901 PMFCS
+901 PTFCS

-919 PLDASQSVQS
+919 PLDASQSVQ
-929 TPQSPLPAPKVNL
+929 TIPQSPLPGPKVDL
-942 SSVFEGETEMPS
+942 SLAFEGETEMTV
-954 SHQPLSTVDVTCSPS
+954 SHQPLSTVDVTCSDHPPS
-969 LPVEPTCSIPTLQPA
+969 LPPEPTCNIPLSLPA
-984 TELATPLSGAH
+984 TEQAAPLSGAH
-995 GPSLATPMSMP
+995 GHSFVTPMSVAGLP
-1006 GVPPPPPLPSSEFPP
+1006 LQPPLPGSGLPSS
-1021 AGSVVPHLDHSLP
+1021 AVSSVTHLDHSLP
-1034 GVPPPP
+1034 GAMMPPLPPPPHLLSGEIMTLPPAPLLPCPGFPPPPPLLPGAGVPSPLPGWDIPPPP
-1040 PPPPLPNGEMLA
+1040 PPPP
-1052 LPLAPPLPSAG
+1052 S
-1063 VQPPPLPIPL
+1063 L
-1073 PGAGVPPPLSS
+1073 PGASVP
-1084 WGIPPAPP
+1084 PP
-1092 PPPLPGA
+1092 PPPLPGF
-1099 ATELA
+1099 
-1104 TPLSGAHG
+1104 G
-1112 PSLATPMSM
+1112 
-1121 PGVPPPPPLPSSEFP
+1121 LP
-1136 PAGSVVP
+1136 
-1143 HLDHSLPGVPPPPP
+1143 
-1157 PPPLPNGEMLA
+1157 
-1168 LPLAPP
+1168 
-1174 LPSAGVQPPP
+1174 
-1184 LPIPLPG
+1184 
-1191 AGVPPPLSSWGIPP
+1191 PP
-1205 APPPPPLPG
+1205 APL
-1214 AGVSPPPPPLPSLG
+1214 
-1228 MPPPPSAPQLPGA
+1228 LPGA

-1265 PGTGIPPPPPPLPG
+1265 PG
-1279 AGVPPPPLPPPL
+1279 AAVPLPPPL
-1291 PGAGVPPPPP
+1291 PAVPPPPP
-1301 PPPLPGAGV
+1301 PPPLPGGAV

-1318 LPGAGVPPPPP
+1318 LPG
-1329 PLPGAGVPPPPPP
+1329 GA
-1342 LPGAGVPPPPPLP
+1342 VPPPPPLP

-1381 EAPPLPV
+1381 STPPLPAPV
-1388 PAQGSTYPA
+1388 QGSSYPA
-1397 VPQVCGFLPPPLPSG
+1397 VPQGCGFLPPPLPSG
-1412 LFAMGMHQE
+1412 LFAMGMNQE
-1421 KGSRKHVIEPSRPM
+1421 KGSRKHVIEPTRPM

-1517 HLDMRDIQHAVVNLD
+1517 HLDMKDIQHAVVNLD

-1601 FSESIGSIRRKLEL
+1601 FSESIGSIHRKLEL
-1615 LQKLCETLKNGSGVM
+1615 LQKLCETLKNESGVM
-1630 QVLGLVL
+1630 RVLGLVL

-1691 AGKEQCIF
+1691 AGREQCIF

-1709 ASQMKFED
+1709 ASQLKFD
-1717 CQKDLRKMKKD
+1717 DFQKDLRKMKKD
-1728 LRVCET
+1728 LRACET

-1749 PFKDS
+1749 PFKDN

-1769 EKSLT
+1769 EKSLA
-1774 EAHKSFLETAAYFCM
+1774 EAHKSFLETTAYFCM

>member
-13 FIKETLFTESFLQK
+13 FIKERIFTESFLQK
-27 QDCSKSPESKQL
+27 QECSRSLESGQL
-39 CEQQPLEGA
+39 GKQQPLEGA

-71 KAVLADGREA
+71 KAALADGREA
-81 QQAFASFASL
+81 QQAFAPLASP
-91 PLENKPGSLEGILPA
+91 PLENEPGSLEGILPA
-106 GQRSEIQEHGLIAE
+106 GRRNEIREHGLIAE
-120 GVALRKIMG
+120 GLAQNKIMG

-134 LKKNTGDVSEGGED
+134 LKKNAGDVHEGED

-174 SESGKKKGKS
+174 SESSKKKGKS
-184 DSRASVFSNLRI
+184 ESRASVFSNLRI

-207 SSSREDVLDSQAVQ
+207 SSSREDVLESQASQ

-227 THSIITKTP
+227 THSIVAKTP

-258 NETVPAAAEAQDGQR
+258 NETVPAAAETQDGQR

-304 QQQQQGAINVGTEDL
+304 QQQQQGAINTGTEDL
-319 VTKTMGRHMDNSQA
+319 VTKTMGRHMVNSQA
-333 APLDF
+333 ALLDF
-338 ERFLSITT
+338 ERFLSVTT

-352 PDTEG
+352 PDTEA
-357 AFPALSK
+357 AFPAISE
-364 IVENVP
+364 IAESIRVS
-370 ITCATEREVKEE
+370 CAAERELKEV
-382 VNGTSSPG
+382 VNGTGSPG
-390 NGLFETQERKR
+390 NGLFETQERNL
-401 LIEEQLVAGV
+401 LIDEQKQLVARV
-411 DAVASELKDDLNRT
+411 DAVAGELEDDLNRT
-425 AVGNGSQTSSSTR
+425 VVENGSQTHSSTQ

-443 VADAE
+443 VADAGTE
-448 TKITGVQAVDLQHS
+448 IAEVQSVDLQDT
-462 VTEDGIS
+462 VTQDGIS
-469 DAGCDHAH
+469 DAGHDHAA
-477 ENQEEKS
+477 ETQEEKHA
-484 TLSASQEDLRND
+484 LSASQEDLHNG

-502 NVTLSSEG
+502 NGILSSEG
-510 TAGSQI
+510 TTGSPM

-546 SPSPSQSPLFTRR
+546 SPSPSQSPLFTRK
-559 QESFHTKEKVS
+559 QEYFHQKEKVS
-570 VKKQRSASLTGVF
+570 IKKQRSASLTGLF
-583 SRSADWTEEFSNH
+583 SRSADWTEEVSNH
-596 RCETTQKVG
+596 KCEITQKVG

-611 HKGFKEKFQTER
+611 HKGFREKFQTER

-637 STETFPNVFSGRTLL
+637 SAETFPNVFSGRTLL
-652 EKLFSQQENAPQ
+652 EKLFNQQENAPQ

-673 IIAMGLLL
+673 IIALGLLL
-681 PFTDCFREPCNQSAQ
+681 PFTDCFREPCNQSTQ
-696 QSTPTFDQDQLY
+696 QTTPTFDQDQLY

-723 EGNFPRKIPP
+723 EGSFPRRIPS

-741 DEERRLKITE
+741 DEEQRLKITKE
-751 EEVKS
+751 EPVESKS
-756 TVLEAEKQY
+756 TVLETEKQCI
-765 TEDFQQIQD
+765 DDIQRVQD
-774 DFEVKSEERASVIQQ
+774 DIEVKSKERASVIQQ
-789 LERTIEDLRTKI
+789 LEQTIEDLRTKI

-806 QFPAAELQTAG
+806 QFPAAEVQTAG
-817 REQENEHTQTVCG
+817 REQGNEHTHTVCK
-830 ELSSVTLQTKS
+830 ELSSVTLQTS
-841 EETVPRTVSQARSV
+841 REETVPRTASQARSV
-855 QTSPTEDYLTHAM
+855 QTSPTEDYLTHMM
-868 PSASALPQPPP
+868 PSANALPQSPP
-879 PPHLEGGKS
+879 PPHLEGGKAVDP
-888 EGSTEKL
+888 TQKL
-895 AALELQ
+895 PALELQ
-901 PMFCS
+901 PTFCS

-919 PLDASQSVQS
+919 PVDASQSVQS
-929 TPQSPLPAPKVNL
+929 MLQSPLPEPKVNL
-942 SSVFEGETEMPS
+942 
-954 SHQPLSTVDVTCSPS
+954 
-969 LPVEPTCSIPTLQPA
+969 A
-984 TELATPLSGAH
+984 LALAAPPSGAH
-995 GPSLATPMSMP
+995 GPSLATSVSMT
-1006 GVPPPPPLPSSEFPP
+1006 GVPAPPPLPGSGLPP
-1021 AGSVVPHLDHSLP
+1021 SAGSAVPHLDCSGP
-1034 GVPPPP
+1034 GMAPPPP
-1040 PPPPLPNGEMLA
+1040 PPPPPFPSGEMSM
-1052 LPLAPPLPSAG
+1052 LPPAPPLPCAG
-1063 VQPPPLPIPL
+1063 VPPPPLPPPL
-1073 PGAGVPPPLSS
+1073 PGAGVPPPLLG
-1084 WGIPPAPP
+1084 WGI
-1092 PPPLPGA
+1092 
-1099 ATELA
+1099 
-1104 TPLSGAHG
+1104 
-1112 PSLATPMSM
+1112 
-1121 PGVPPPPPLPSSEFP
+1121 
-1136 PAGSVVP
+1136 
-1143 HLDHSLPGVPPPPP
+1143 PPPPP
-1157 PPPLPNGEMLA
+1157 PPPLPGVVV
-1168 LPLAPP
+1168 PPPAPP
-1174 LPSAGVQPPP
+1174 LPG
-1184 LPIPLPG
+1184 PG
-1191 AGVPPPLSSWGIPP
+1191 MPSPPP
-1205 APPPPPLPG
+1205 APP
-1214 AGVSPPPPPLPSLG
+1214 
-1228 MPPPPSAPQLPGA
+1228 LPGA

-1250 PGGGIPPPPPPPPPL
+1250 PPPPL
-1265 PGTGIPPPPPPLPG
+1265 PGAGVPPPPPPPPLPG
-1279 AGVPPPPLPPPL
+1279 AGVPPPPPPPPLPGAGVPPPPPPPPLPGAGVPPPPPPPPLPGAGVPPPPPPPPL

-1329 PLPGAGVPPPPPP
+1329 PLPG
-1342 LPGAGVPPPPPLP
+1342 
-1355 GAGVPPPPPPLP
+1355 
-1367 GLGMPPP
+1367 LGMPPP

-1381 EAPPLPV
+1381 GTPPLPV
-1388 PAQGSTYPA
+1388 PAQGSSYPA
-1397 VPQVCGFLPPPLPSG
+1397 VPLGCGFIPPPLPSG
-1412 LFAMGMHQE
+1412 LFAMGMNQE

-1442 IQLHSKRDSSASLVW
+1442 IQLHGKRDSSASLVW

-1550 SDELEKIEK
+1550 TDELEKIEK

-1601 FSESIGSIRRKLEL
+1601 FSESICSIHRKLEL

-1709 ASQMKFED
+1709 ASQMKFD
-1717 CQKDLRKMKKD
+1717 DFQKDLRKMKKD

>member
-13 FIKETLFTESFLQK
+13 FIKETLFTESFLK
-27 QDCSKSPESKQL
+27 QQECSRNPASRQL
-39 CEQQPLEGA
+39 QEQQPLEGA

-71 KAVLADGREA
+71 KAAPADGRDA
-81 QQAFASFASL
+81 QQAFASLAS
-91 PLENKPGSLEGILPA
+91 PPPANKPGSLEGILPA
-106 GQRSEIQEHGLIAE
+106 GHRNETREDGLIAK

-134 LKKNTGDVSEGGED
+134 LKKNAGDVQEGGED

-161 SGSRRGLGKHAKG
+161 SGGRRGLGKHAKG

-184 DSRASVFSNLRI
+184 DSRPSVFSNLRI

-207 SSSREDVLDSQAVQ
+207 SSSREDVLESQALQ
-221 AGELDS
+221 PGELDS
-227 THSIITKTP
+227 THSIVTKTP

-258 NETVPAAAEAQDGQR
+258 NETVPAAAETQDGQR

-281 IYSFHSATE
+281 IYSFHSAAE

-304 QQQQQGAINVGTEDL
+304 QQQQQQGAINIGTEDS
-319 VTKTMGRHMDNSQA
+319 VTKTMGRHMANSQA
-333 APLDF
+333 TPLDF
-338 ERFLSITT
+338 ERFFSLTT
-346 TDKERS
+346 IDKERS

-357 AFPALSK
+357 AFPAASE
-364 IVENVP
+364 IVESVP
-370 ITCATEREVKEE
+370 VSCAAERELKEA
-382 VNGTSSPG
+382 VNGTGSPG
-390 NGLFETQERKR
+390 NGLFETQEHQ
-401 LIEEQLVAGV
+401 LLTEEQPVAGV
-411 DAVASELKDDLNRT
+411 DAVASELQDGLDRT
-425 AVGNGSQTSSSTR
+425 AVENGAQTHSSTE
-438 PFPTS
+438 PFPS
-443 VADAE
+443 PVADAE
-448 TKITGVQAVDLQHS
+448 AKIAEVQAVDFQGS
-462 VTEDGIS
+462 VTESGIS
-469 DAGCDHAH
+469 DAGRDHAA
-477 ENQEEKS
+477 ETQEGKH
-484 TLSASQEDLRND
+484 TLSASQEELRNG

-502 NVTLSSEG
+502 NGSLSSEG
-510 TAGSQI
+510 TADSPM

-559 QESFHTKEKVS
+559 QESFHKKEKVS
-570 VKKQRSASLTGVF
+570 VRKKRSASLAGLF
-583 SRSADWTEEFSNH
+583 SRSADWTEEVSNH
-596 RCETTQKVG
+596 KSEITEKVS
-605 SAGYLE
+605 SADYLE
-611 HKGFKEKFQTER
+611 HKGFREKIQTER

-681 PFTDCFREPCNQSAQ
+681 PFTDCFREPCNQSAK

-713 SQPTHSSDYI
+713 SQPTSTDYV
-723 EGNFPRKIPP
+723 EGSFPRRIPSA
-733 VWPPPKPP
+733 WPPPKPP
-741 DEERRLKITE
+741 DEEQRLKISGE
-751 EEVKS
+751 ELKS
-756 TVLEAEKQY
+756 TVLETEKQCIGGVQQAQK
-765 TEDFQQIQD
+765 EDCSTVPGSWD
-774 DFEVKSEERASVIQQ
+774 AFEVKSEERASVIQQ
-789 LERTIEDLRTKI
+789 LEQTIEDLRTKI

-806 QFPAAELQTAG
+806 QFPAAEVQTAG
-817 REQENEHTQTVCG
+817 REQENEHAHTDSG
-830 ELSSVTLQTKS
+830 ELCRVTLQRNE
-841 EETVPRTVSQARSV
+841 EETTPRTVSQARSV
-855 QTSPTEDYLTHAM
+855 QTSPTEDYLTHTM

-888 EGSTEKL
+888 EGPTQNL
-895 AALELQ
+895 PALELQ
-901 PMFCS
+901 PTFCS
-906 EISLILSPKLISV
+906 EVSLILSPKLISV

-929 TPQSPLPAPKVNL
+929 IPQSPLPGPKVDL
-942 SSVFEGETEMPS
+942 SLAFEGETEMTV
-954 SHQPLSTVDVTCSPS
+954 SHQPLSTVDVTCSEHAPS
-969 LPVEPTCSIPTLQPA
+969 LPPEPTCSIPPSLPA
-984 TELATPLSGAH
+984 TEQAASLSGAH
-995 GPSLATPMSMP
+995 GHSFVTPVS
-1006 GVPPPPPLPSSEFPP
+1006 V
-1021 AGSVVPHLDHSLP
+1021 AG
-1034 GVPPPP
+1034 
-1040 PPPPLPNGEMLA
+1040 
-1052 LPLAPPLPSAG
+1052 LPL
-1063 VQPPPLPIPL
+1063 
-1073 PGAGVPPPLSS
+1073 
-1084 WGIPPAPP
+1084 
-1092 PPPLPGA
+1092 PPPLPGSGLPSSA
-1099 ATELA
+1099 VSAVTDLDHSFPGATMS
-1104 TPLSGAHG
+1104 PL
-1112 PSLATPMSM
+1112 
-1121 PGVPPPPPLPSSEFP
+1121 PPPPHLPSGEIPMLPPAPLLPCPGFP
-1136 PAGSVVP
+1136 PP
-1143 HLDHSLPGVPPPPP
+1143 
-1157 PPPLPNGEMLA
+1157 
-1168 LPLAPP
+1168 
-1174 LPSAGVQPPP
+1174 
-1184 LPIPLPG
+1184 
-1191 AGVPPPLSSWGIPP
+1191 
-1205 APPPPPLPG
+1205 PPPPPLPG
-1214 AGVSPPPPPLPSLG
+1214 AGVPSPLPGWGIPPPPPPPLPG
-1228 MPPPPSAPQLPGA
+1228 AGVPPPPPPLPGLGLPPPAPPLPGA

-1265 PGTGIPPPPPPLPG
+1265 PGSAVPPPPPLPG
-1279 AGVPPPPLPPPL
+1279 
-1291 PGAGVPPPPP
+1291 GAVPPPPP
-1301 PPPLPGAGV
+1301 PPPLPGGAVPPPPPLPGGAVPPPPPLPGV
-1310 PPPPPPPP
+1310 AVPPPPPLPGVAMPPPPPPPP
-1318 LPGAGVPPPPP
+1318 LPGVA
-1329 PLPGAGVPPPPPP
+1329 
-1342 LPGAGVPPPPPLP
+1342 VPPPPPLP

-1381 EAPPLPV
+1381 SAPPLPAAV
-1388 PAQGSTYPA
+1388 QGSSYPA
-1397 VPQVCGFLPPPLPSG
+1397 VPQGCGFLPPPLPSG
-1412 LFAMGMHQE
+1412 LFAMGMNQE

-1517 HLDMRDIQHAVVNLD
+1517 HLDMKDIQHAVVNLD

-1615 LQKLCETLKNGSGVM
+1615 LQKLCETLKNESGVM
-1630 QVLGLVL
+1630 RVLGLVL

-1691 AGKEQCIF
+1691 AGREQCIF

-1709 ASQMKFED
+1709 ASQLKFD
-1717 CQKDLRKMKKD
+1717 DFQKDLRKMKKD
-1728 LRVCET
+1728 LRACET

-1749 PFKDS
+1749 PFKDN

-1774 EAHKSFLETAAYFCM
+1774 EAHKSFLETTAYFCM

-1806 WHEFSSDFKDFWKK
+1806 WHEFSSDFKDLWKK

>member
-1 MQAIKTVEKEVT
+1 MQAIKTVEKEAT
-13 FIKETLFTESFLQK
+13 LIKETLFTESFLK
-27 QDCSKSPESKQL
+27 QQECSRTPARRQL
-39 CEQQPLEGA
+39 QEQQPLEGA

-71 KAVLADGREA
+71 KAAPADGREA
-81 QQAFASFASL
+81 QRAFASLAS
-91 PLENKPGSLEGILPA
+91 PPPANKPGFLEGISPA
-106 GQRSEIQEHGLIAE
+106 GQRNEIREDGLIVK

-134 LKKNTGDVSEGGED
+134 LKKNTGDVQEGGED

-161 SGSRRGLGKHAKG
+161 SGGRRGLGKHAKG

-184 DSRASVFSNLRI
+184 DSRPSVFSNLRI

-207 SSSREDVLDSQAVQ
+207 SSSREDVLESQALQ
-221 AGELDS
+221 PGELDS
-227 THSIITKTP
+227 THSIVTKTP

-258 NETVPAAAEAQDGQR
+258 NENVPAAAETQDGQR

-281 IYSFHSATE
+281 IYSFHSAAE
-290 QEDLLSD
+290 QDDLLSD

-304 QQQQQGAINVGTEDL
+304 QQQQGAINIGTEDA
-319 VTKTMGRHMDNSQA
+319 VTKTMGRHMANSQA
-333 APLDF
+333 TPLDF
-338 ERFLSITT
+338 ERFFSVTT

-357 AFPALSK
+357 AFPAVSE
-364 IVENVP
+364 IVESIP
-370 ITCATEREVKEE
+370 ISCAAEREPKEV
-382 VNGTSSPG
+382 VNGTGSPG
-390 NGLFETQERKR
+390 NSLFETQERQL
-401 LIEEQLVAGV
+401 LIEEQPFAGV
-411 DAVASELKDDLNRT
+411 DAVASELQDGLNRA
-425 AVGNGSQTSSSTR
+425 AVENGSQTHSSTE
-438 PFPTS
+438 PFPS
-443 VADAE
+443 PVAGAE
-448 TKITGVQAVDLQHS
+448 AKIAEVQAVDFQGS
-462 VTEDGIS
+462 VTESGIS
-469 DAGCDHAH
+469 DAGRDHAA
-477 ENQEEKS
+477 ETQEGKH
-484 TLSASQEDLRND
+484 TPSASQEELRNG

-502 NVTLSSEG
+502 NGSLSSEG
-510 TAGSQI
+510 TADSPM

-559 QESFHTKEKVS
+559 QDSFHKKEKVS
-570 VKKQRSASLTGVF
+570 IRKKRSASLAGLF
-583 SRSADWTEEFSNH
+583 SRSADWTEEVSNH
-596 RCETTQKVG
+596 KSEITEKVS
-605 SAGYLE
+605 SADYLE
-611 HKGFKEKFQTER
+611 HKGFREKFQVER

-681 PFTDCFREPCNQSAQ
+681 PFTDCFREPCNQSAK

-713 SQPTHSSDYI
+713 SQPTHSTDYI
-723 EGNFPRKIPP
+723 EGSFPRRIPSA
-733 VWPPPKPP
+733 WPPPKPP
-741 DEERRLKITE
+741 DEEQRLKISE
-751 EEVKS
+751 EELKS
-756 TVLEAEKQY
+756 TVLETEKQCRGGV
-765 TEDFQQIQD
+765 QQAQD
-774 DFEVKSEERASVIQQ
+774 AFEVKFEERASVIQQ
-789 LERTIEDLRTKI
+789 LEQTIEDLRTKI

-806 QFPAAELQTAG
+806 QFPAAEVQTAG
-817 REQENEHTQTVCG
+817 REQKNEHAHGDSG
-830 ELSSVTLQTKS
+830 ELSSVNLQRNE
-841 EETVPRTVSQARSV
+841 EETTPRTVSQARSV
-855 QTSPTEDYLTHAM
+855 QTSPTEDYLTHTM
-868 PSASALPQPPP
+868 PSASALPQPAP

-888 EGSTEKL
+888 EGPTQKL
-895 AALELQ
+895 PALELQ
-901 PMFCS
+901 PTFCS
-906 EISLILSPKLISV
+906 EISLILSSKLVSV
-919 PLDASQSVQS
+919 PLDASQSVP
-929 TPQSPLPAPKVNL
+929 TITQSPLPGPKVDL
-942 SSVFEGETEMPS
+942 SLAFEGETEMTV
-954 SHQPLSTVDVTCSPS
+954 SHQPLSTVDVTCSEHPPS
-969 LPVEPTCSIPTLQPA
+969 LPPEPTCSIPPSLPV
-984 TELATPLSGAH
+984 TEQAASLSGAH
-995 GPSLATPMSMP
+995 GHSFVTPMSVAVLP
-1006 GVPPPPPLPSSEFPP
+1006 LPPPPPGSGLPSS
-1021 AGSVVPHLDHSLP
+1021 AVSAVTGLDHSFP
-1034 GVPPPP
+1034 GATMSPLPPPP
-1040 PPPPLPNGEMLA
+1040 H
-1052 LPLAPPLPSAG
+1052 LPSG
-1063 VQPPPLPIPL
+1063 EIPTL
-1073 PGAGVPPPLSS
+1073 
-1084 WGIPPAPP
+1084 PPAPLLPCPGFP
-1092 PPPLPGA
+1092 PP
-1099 ATELA
+1099 
-1104 TPLSGAHG
+1104 
-1112 PSLATPMSM
+1112 
-1121 PGVPPPPPLPSSEFP
+1121 
-1136 PAGSVVP
+1136 
-1143 HLDHSLPGVPPPPP
+1143 
-1157 PPPLPNGEMLA
+1157 
-1168 LPLAPP
+1168 
-1174 LPSAGVQPPP
+1174 
-1184 LPIPLPG
+1184 
-1191 AGVPPPLSSWGIPP
+1191 
-1205 APPPPPLPG
+1205 PPPPPLPG
-1214 AGVSPPPPPLPSLG
+1214 AGVSSPLPAWGIPPPPPPAPPLPGAGVPPPPPPLPGLG
-1228 MPPPPSAPQLPGA
+1228 LPPPAPRLPGA

-1250 PGGGIPPPPPPPPPL
+1250 PGGGIPPPPPPPP
-1265 PGTGIPPPPPPLPG
+1265 
-1279 AGVPPPPLPPPL
+1279 
-1291 PGAGVPPPPP
+1291 
-1301 PPPLPGAGV
+1301 
-1310 PPPPPPPP
+1310 
-1318 LPGAGVPPPPP
+1318 
-1329 PLPGAGVPPPPPP
+1329 

-1355 GAGVPPPPPPLP
+1355 GVAVPPPPPLPGAGVPPPPPLP

-1381 EAPPLPV
+1381 SAPPLPASV
-1388 PAQGSTYPA
+1388 QGSSYPA
-1397 VPQVCGFLPPPLPSG
+1397 VPQGFLPPPLPSG
-1412 LFAMGMHQE
+1412 LFAMGMNQE
-1421 KGSRKHVIEPSRPM
+1421 KGSSKHVIEPSRPM

-1517 HLDMRDIQHAVVNLD
+1517 HLDMKDIQHAVVNLD

-1615 LQKLCETLKNGSGVM
+1615 LQKLCETLKNESGVM
-1630 QVLGLVL
+1630 RVLGLVL

-1680 VSYYLRNFDED
+1680 VSYYLHNFDED
-1691 AGKEQCIF
+1691 AGREQCIF

-1709 ASQMKFED
+1709 ASQLKFD
-1717 CQKDLRKMKKD
+1717 DFQKDLRKMKKD
-1728 LRVCET
+1728 LRACET

-1749 PFKDS
+1749 PFKDN

-1774 EAHKSFLETAAYFCM
+1774 EAHKSFLETTAYFCM

>member
-1 MQAIKTVEKEVT
+1 
-13 FIKETLFTESFLQK
+13 
-27 QDCSKSPESKQL
+27 
-39 CEQQPLEGA
+39 
-48 VCSSQCCTE
+48 
-57 HVPAE
+57 
-62 PSASSTLCK
+62 
-71 KAVLADGREA
+71 
-81 QQAFASFASL
+81 
-91 PLENKPGSLEGILPA
+91 
-106 GQRSEIQEHGLIAE
+106 
-120 GVALRKIMG
+120 MG

-134 LKKNTGDVSEGGED
+134 LKKNAGDVQEGGED

-161 SGSRRGLGKHAKG
+161 SGGRRGLGKHAKG

-184 DSRASVFSNLRI
+184 DSRPSVFSNLRI

-207 SSSREDVLDSQAVQ
+207 SSSREDVLESQALQ
-221 AGELDS
+221 PGELDS
-227 THSIITKTP
+227 THSIVTKTP

-258 NETVPAAAEAQDGQR
+258 NETVPAAAETQDGQR

-281 IYSFHSATE
+281 IYSFHSAAE

-304 QQQQQGAINVGTEDL
+304 QQQQQQGAINIGTEDS
-319 VTKTMGRHMDNSQA
+319 VTKTMGRHMANSQA
-333 APLDF
+333 TPLDF
-338 ERFLSITT
+338 ERFFSVTT

-357 AFPALSK
+357 AFPAASE
-364 IVENVP
+364 IVESVP
-370 ITCATEREVKEE
+370 VSCAAEREPKEA
-382 VNGTSSPG
+382 VNGTGSPG
-390 NGLFETQERKR
+390 NGLFETQERQ
-401 LIEEQLVAGV
+401 LLTEEQPLAGV
-411 DAVASELKDDLNRT
+411 DAVASELQDGLDRT
-425 AVGNGSQTSSSTR
+425 AVENGAQTHSSTE
-438 PFPTS
+438 PFPS
-443 VADAE
+443 PVAEAE
-448 TKITGVQAVDLQHS
+448 AKIAEGLAVDFQGS
-462 VTEDGIS
+462 ITESDIS
-469 DAGCDHAH
+469 DAGRDHAA
-477 ENQEEKS
+477 ETQEGKH
-484 TLSASQEDLRND
+484 TLSASQEELHNG

-502 NVTLSSEG
+502 NGSLSSEG
-510 TAGSQI
+510 TVDSPV

-559 QESFHTKEKVS
+559 QESFHKKEKVS
-570 VKKQRSASLTGVF
+570 VRKKRSASLAGLF
-583 SRSADWTEEFSNH
+583 SRSADWTEEVSNH
-596 RCETTQKVG
+596 KSEITEKVS
-605 SAGYLE
+605 SADFLE
-611 HKGFKEKFQTER
+611 NKGFREKIQTER

-681 PFTDCFREPCNQSAQ
+681 PFTDCFREPCNQSAK

-713 SQPTHSSDYI
+713 SQPTHSTDYI
-723 EGNFPRKIPP
+723 EGSFPRRIPSA
-733 VWPPPKPP
+733 WPPPKPP
-741 DEERRLKITE
+741 DEEQRLKISGEGTL
-751 EEVKS
+751 KS
-756 TVLEAEKQY
+756 TVLETEKQ
-765 TEDFQQIQD
+765 EGGVQQAQD
-774 DFEVKSEERASVIQQ
+774 AFEVKSEERASVIQQ
-789 LERTIEDLRTKI
+789 LEQTIEDLRTKI

-806 QFPAAELQTAG
+806 QFPAAEVQTAG
-817 REQENEHTQTVCG
+817 REQENEHAHTDSG
-830 ELSSVTLQTKS
+830 ELSSVTLQRNE
-841 EETVPRTVSQARSV
+841 EETAPRTVSQARSV
-855 QTSPTEDYLTHAM
+855 QTSPTEDYLTHTM

-888 EGSTEKL
+888 EGPTQNL
-895 AALELQ
+895 PALELQ
-901 PMFCS
+901 PTFCS

-929 TPQSPLPAPKVNL
+929 IPQSPLPGPKVDL
-942 SSVFEGETEMPS
+942 SLAFEGATEMTV
-954 SHQPLSTVDVTCSPS
+954 SHQPLSTVDVTCSEHPPS
-969 LPVEPTCSIPTLQPA
+969 LPPEPTCSIPPSLPA
-984 TELATPLSGAH
+984 TEQAAPLSGAH
-995 GPSLATPMSMP
+995 GHSFVTPMSA
-1006 GVPPPPPLPSSEFPP
+1006 
-1021 AGSVVPHLDHSLP
+1021 AG
-1034 GVPPPP
+1034 
-1040 PPPPLPNGEMLA
+1040 
-1052 LPLAPPLPSAG
+1052 LPL
-1063 VQPPPLPIPL
+1063 
-1073 PGAGVPPPLSS
+1073 
-1084 WGIPPAPP
+1084 
-1092 PPPLPGA
+1092 PPPLPG
-1099 ATELA
+1099 
-1104 TPLSGAHG
+1104 SG
-1112 PSLATPMSM
+1112 
-1121 PGVPPPPPLPSSEFP
+1121 LPSS
-1136 PAGSVVP
+1136 AVSAVTD
-1143 HLDHSLPGVPPPPP
+1143 LDHSFPGATMSPLPRPPHLPSGEIPMLPPAPLLPCPGFPPP
-1157 PPPLPNGEMLA
+1157 
-1168 LPLAPP
+1168 
-1174 LPSAGVQPPP
+1174 
-1184 LPIPLPG
+1184 
-1191 AGVPPPLSSWGIPP
+1191 
-1205 APPPPPLPG
+1205 PPPPPLPG
-1214 AGVSPPPPPLPSLG
+1214 AGVPSPLPGWGIPPPPPPPPPLPG
-1228 MPPPPSAPQLPGA
+1228 AGVPPPPPPLPGLGLPPPAPPLPGA

-1250 PGGGIPPPPPPPPPL
+1250 PGGGIPPPPPPPPL
-1265 PGTGIPPPPPPLPG
+1265 PGAAVPPPPPLPG
-1279 AGVPPPPLPPPL
+1279 SA
-1291 PGAGVPPPPP
+1291 
-1301 PPPLPGAGV
+1301 
-1310 PPPPPPPP
+1310 
-1318 LPGAGVPPPPP
+1318 VPPPPP
-1329 PLPGAGVPPPPPP
+1329 PLPGSAVPPPPPP
-1342 LPGAGVPPPPPLP
+1342 LPGVAVPPPPPLPAVHPPPPLP

-1381 EAPPLPV
+1381 SAPPLPAAV
-1388 PAQGSTYPA
+1388 QGSSYPA
-1397 VPQVCGFLPPPLPSG
+1397 VPQGCGFLPPPLPSG
-1412 LFAMGMHQE
+1412 LFAMGMNQE

-1517 HLDMRDIQHAVVNLD
+1517 HLDMKDIQHAVVNLD

-1615 LQKLCETLKNGSGVM
+1615 LQKLCETLKNESGVM
-1630 QVLGLVL
+1630 RVLGLVL

-1691 AGKEQCIF
+1691 AGREQCIF

-1709 ASQMKFED
+1709 ASQLKFD
-1717 CQKDLRKMKKD
+1717 DFQKDLRKMKKD
-1728 LRVCET
+1728 LRACET

-1749 PFKDS
+1749 PFKDN

-1774 EAHKSFLETAAYFCM
+1774 EAHKSFLETTAYFCM